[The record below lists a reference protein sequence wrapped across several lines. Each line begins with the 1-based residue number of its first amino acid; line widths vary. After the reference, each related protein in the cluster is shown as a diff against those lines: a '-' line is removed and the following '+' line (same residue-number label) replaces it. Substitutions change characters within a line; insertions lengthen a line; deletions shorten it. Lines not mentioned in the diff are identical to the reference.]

1 MGCLNRIETE
11 DKRQAAI
18 QSTLS
23 RNPKAFC
30 NKVQQKPVGVDN
42 THSVGCNCKKSACLK
57 KYCECFQLGMT
68 CGGRCK
74 CVSCLN
80 FDGSEDLAI
89 ARHKVGRSGHVR
101 VVPTP
106 RLSLSAPEST
116 VKVLSVL
123 DKERTTKEDNNPS
136 VGEEGDEDDKPVS
149 VSQSKEQVPRSL
161 LCLLPDAVSKRSSSI
176 SAAPHRFSA
185 PLMIDDP
192 VATCSKFEASVEQEG
207 VK

>member
-18 QSTLS
+18 QSTLA

-30 NKVQQKPVGVDN
+30 NKVQPKSVGLDSS

-80 FDGSEDLAI
+80 FDGSEALAT
-89 ARHKVGRSGHVR
+89 ARRKVGRSGHAR
-101 VVPTP
+101 VIPTP
-106 RLSLSAPEST
+106 RLS
-116 VKVLSVL
+116 VL
-123 DKERTTKEDNNPS
+123 DRECTTKVDNKPS
-136 VGEEGDEDDKPVS
+136 VGEKGGEDGKLVS
-149 VSQSKEQVPRSL
+149 ASESKEVSRRLQPDAITKRAEVPRS
-161 LCLLPDAVSKRSSSI
+161 
-176 SAAPHRFSA
+176 FSA
-185 PLMIDDP
+185 PLLIDDH
-192 VATCSKFEASVEQEG
+192 VATCSKFEPSLEREG